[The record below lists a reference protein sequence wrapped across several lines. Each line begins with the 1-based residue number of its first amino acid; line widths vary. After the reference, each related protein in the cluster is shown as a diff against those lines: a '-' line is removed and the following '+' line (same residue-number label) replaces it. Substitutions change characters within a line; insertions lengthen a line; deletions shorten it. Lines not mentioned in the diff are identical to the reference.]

1 MTIKQFHR
9 EAGIKMTEYFVC
21 RKDGQFV
28 ISKQTDGMSR
38 DVFVTTVD
46 TLQAAA
52 DHIESYNNVTNR
64 TFVDAQQLDDFTMF
78 AFMFSKDKDAFL
90 GSVPVY
96 QVIPM
101 CFTVFNDRTGVR
113 FDCVDHLGNVVI
125 SGTAKTIDEACKL
138 FTTKWNKHHV
148 AGRYFKV
155 NVTKD
160 NLIDCGCGEYRY
172 DI

>member
-9 EAGIKMTEYFVC
+9 EAGIKTTEYFVC

-28 ISKQTDGMSR
+28 ISKQTDDMSQ

-113 FDCVDHLGNVVI
+113 FDCVDCYFVSANHRCFSI
-125 SGTAKTIDEACKL
+125 
-138 FTTKWNKHHV
+138 V
-148 AGRYFKV
+148 ANERIRKIL
-155 NVTKD
+155 NR
-160 NLIDCGCGEYRY
+160 CE
-172 DI
+172 